1 MIWYNLADE
10 KKEENSFVFP
20 RNGMYCITAMRNSK
34 PNPYPFAAWGL
45 VG

>member
-20 RNGMYCITAMRNSK
+20 RNDMYCITAMRNSK

-45 VG
+45 VA